1 MKTLIKNCHIIS
13 DNLEI
18 ANGYIQLEDKLI
30 VAVGAGIA
38 DETGYEQII
47 DAENSYAMPGFI
59 DIHTHGALGFHAGDG
74 NLASLEKI
82 AQDKLNEGVTTFCPS
97 TVTMPEELLLQA
109 MMAIKSYHANE
120 RFAKVAG
127 VHLEGPFLNPNK
139 LGGQNAKFVQ
149 APNIEF
155 VKKLNNIY
163 KISIVSFAPEV
174 DGGLEFTAQLNE
186 LGIITACAHSNA
198 NYNDIQQAKQ
208 HGLSHL
214 THFCNQMTA
223 LHHRDVG
230 AVGAGLLDDQLS
242 AELICDKIHICPEML
257 KLIFKCKSLSTL
269 MLITDSNYLR
279 GLPDGEYELRGLR
292 NVLRDGKIW
301 VGDTNTLGG
310 SGLKYNIGLKNVA
323 EITELPL
330 KDLIKTTSL
339 NQAHKLGLK
348 KLGKLEAGFI
358 ADIILLDREF
368 NVNRVFIN
376 GLQRRGASQ

>member
-1 MKTLIKNCHIIS
+1 MKTLIKNCHIVS

-18 ANGYIQLEDKLI
+18 PHGYIQLEDNLI
-30 VAVGAGIA
+30 VAVSAGTIA
-38 DETGYEQII
+38 ETGYDKII
-47 DAENSYAMPGFI
+47 DAENSYVFPGFI

-82 AQDKLNEGVTTFCPS
+82 AQDKLTEGVTTFCPS
-97 TVTMPEELLLQA
+97 TVTMPEDLLLQA
-109 MMAIKSYHANE
+109 MTAIKSYHANE

-127 VHLEGPFLNPNK
+127 VHLEGPFINPNK

-155 VKKLNNIY
+155 VKKLQDIY
-163 KISIVSFAPEV
+163 DISIVSFAPEV
-174 DGGLEFTAQLNE
+174 DGGLEFTAQLHE
-186 LGIITACAHSNA
+186 LGIIAACAHSNA
-198 NYNDIQQAKQ
+198 NYRDIQQAKQ
-208 HGLSHL
+208 HGLNHL

-230 AVGAGLLDDQLS
+230 AVGAGLLDDEFTV
-242 AELICDKIHICPEML
+242 ELICDKIHICPEMI

-301 VGDTNTLGG
+301 VGDSNILGG
-310 SGLKYNIGLKNVA
+310 SGLKYNIGFKNIV
-323 EITELPL
+323 EITGLPL

-339 NQAHKLGLK
+339 NQAQKLGLK

-368 NVNRVFIN
+368 NVNRVFID
-376 GLQRRGASQ
+376 GQQR